1 MALTQD
7 VITNFLLERGGNVK
21 NSELLITFKDLLNC
35 SDPEEKKRNRELFK
49 KYVNTVAVVREI
61 DDVKY
66 VVLKKKNFSGGKL
79 AVTTQ
84 RPDVGDTFEKQTG
97 VRSAGSEVEHRGHDR
112 KDGKILHSQLE
123 HNTLTLPSGRNEN
136 LMNVSYT
143 STPRLV
149 DPPQTRRTG
158 EVTYASKSGL
168 PVVRSQKHDESPKVE
183 DHNLL
188 GEVRTRKTGSAY
200 TVVDVKPQTDTL
212 SAELRVKVDGPSAT
226 TPWTEAQ
233 KPGPKPCALP
243 LRMPPPDIKVE
254 SVDSDAAKSN
264 SATSV
269 PELSMERSPRFKR
282 RQQGGG
288 SLPGSPQV
296 RRTCKSPKPG
306 DEVHFPESTPLE
318 AAEHEWMVRCAA
330 GHWSHV
336 HGLLLQDTHLARKR
350 DFISGLTALHWAA
363 KSDNHEMLSKIIEIA
378 KRGGM
383 EVDVNAK
390 THGGY
395 TPLHVAAIHDRRATM
410 AMLVQEFG
418 ANVHLRDNSGKKPYH
433 HLPQGAPSELR
444 ALLGA
449 PQVLSKEVSHEKL
462 DNYAFPDHQ
471 KGFNTLSRIFQPHVA
486 HKKKYKTRP
495 SFYAMS
501 GVAEEENGARQ
512 RPSSDMFH

>member
-7 VITNFLLERGGNVK
+7 VITNFLLERGGNAK

-49 KYVNTVAVVREI
+49 KFVNNVAVVREI

-66 VVLKKKNFSGGKL
+66 VVLKKKNLSGGKL
-79 AVTTQ
+79 PVTAQ

-97 VRSAGSEVEHRGHDR
+97 VRSAGSEMEHRGHDR
-112 KDGKILHSQLE
+112 KDGKILRSQLE
-123 HNTLTLPSGRNEN
+123 HNTLTLPSARNES
-136 LMNVSYT
+136 LMNVSYA

-158 EVTYASKSGL
+158 EVTYASESGV
-168 PVVRSQKHDESPKVE
+168 PVVRSQKHDESPQVE
-183 DHNLL
+183 DHNLS
-188 GEVRTRKTGSAY
+188 GEVKLTRKTGSAY
-200 TVVDVKPQTDTL
+200 TDVKVQPDTL
-212 SAELRVKVDGPSAT
+212 SAELRVKVDGPSSK

-233 KPGPKPCALP
+233 KLGPKPCALP

-264 SATSV
+264 SGTSV
-269 PELSMERSPRFKR
+269 PELYIERSPRFKR

-288 SLPGSPQV
+288 SAPGSPQV
-296 RRTCKSPKPG
+296 RRTCKTPKAG
-306 DEVHFPESTPLE
+306 DEAPFPESLPLE
-318 AAEHEWMVRCAA
+318 PAEHEWMVRCAA

-336 HGLLLQDTHLARKR
+336 HGLLLQDTHLAKQR

-363 KSDNHEMLSKIIEIA
+363 KSDNHEMLSKIVEIA

-395 TPLHVAAIHDRRATM
+395 TPLHVAAIHHSRASM
-410 AMLVQEFG
+410 AMLVREFG
-418 ANVHLRDNSGKKPYH
+418 ANVHLRDNSGKKPYQ
-433 HLPQGAPSELR
+433 HLPPGAPSELR
-444 ALLGA
+444 VLLGA

-462 DNYAFPDHQ
+462 DNYAFPEHQ
-471 KGFNTLSRIFQPHVA
+471 KGFNTLSRIFQPHVT
-486 HKKKYKTRP
+486 HKKKYKSRP

-501 GVAEEENGARQ
+501 GVAEEENGDRQ
-512 RPSSDMFH
+512 RPASDMFH

>member
-7 VITNFLLERGGNVK
+7 VITSFLVERGGKAK
-21 NSELLITFKDLLNC
+21 NSDLLKTFNDLLNC
-35 SDPEEKKRNRELFK
+35 SDPEEKKRNRDLFK
-49 KYVNTVAVVREI
+49 KFVNNIAVVREI

-66 VVLKKKNFSGGKL
+66 VVLKKKNLYGGKL
-79 AVTTQ
+79 AVTAQ
-84 RPDVGDTFEKQTG
+84 QPDLGEKQTG
-97 VRSAGSEVEHRGHDR
+97 VRSAGSEVEHKGHDR
-112 KDGKILHSQLE
+112 KDGKILRSQLE
-123 HNTLTLPSGRNEN
+123 HSTLSLPSASNEN

-149 DPPQTRRTG
+149 DAPQTRRAG
-158 EVTYASKSGL
+158 EVTYASNPGS

-183 DHNLL
+183 DLNLP
-188 GEVRTRKTGSAY
+188 GEARTRKTGSPY
-200 TVVDVKPQTDTL
+200 TVVDVKPQPDKL
-212 SAELRVKVDGPSAT
+212 NAERRVMHLKVDGPSTAT
-226 TPWTEAQ
+226 PLTEAQ

-243 LRMPPPDIKVE
+243 LRMPPPEIKVE
-254 SVDSDAAKSN
+254 SVDSDAAKSD
-264 SATSV
+264 SGTSV
-269 PELSMERSPRFKR
+269 PELSIERSPRFKR

-288 SLPGSPQV
+288 SVPGSPQV
-296 RRTCKSPKPG
+296 RRTCKTPKPG
-306 DEVHFPESTPLE
+306 DEVHFPECIPLE
-318 AAEHEWMVRCAA
+318 PAEHEWMVRCAA

-336 HGLLLQDTHLARKR
+336 HGLLLQDTHLAKKR

-383 EVDVNAK
+383 EVDINAK

-433 HLPQGAPSELR
+433 YLHQGAPSELR

-449 PQVLSKEVSHEKL
+449 PQVLSKEVSQEKL

-486 HKKKYKTRP
+486 HKKKYKSRP
-495 SFYAMS
+495 SFSALS
-501 GVAEEENGARQ
+501 GVAEEENGAKQ